1 MLTALLEEN
10 ARLAA
15 GRASNTAG
23 QALAPVRPRV
33 IEIEIKPPSLLDRA
47 LDLFRNGMPRVA
59 LGYIGVV
66 TTLIF
71 GVAGYVLTGG
81 RQSVAIA
88 TVSGNARITES
99 RVGIVG
105 LRWQIPD
112 LAPRM
117 HHNRPIYEGD
127 SVAAEGPI
135 DIVVADEARMTL
147 APGSELQVIDRQ
159 QVRLTRGELI
169 GTTEIA
175 SATPI
180 SSGTAFTVQA
190 SAATFVI
197 PADATISV
205 KLEPDGSVTQMTMN
219 GSVLAQ
225 TGGTQA
231 QVDMGKQAIAVNGS
245 VSVSLSAP
253 IVVTDTPAI
262 GVISFTAQT
271 AVSGTLLVID
281 RKTEFVIA
289 QLSADETGTVV
300 ASLSTEGSTTDV
312 NDLIFQVVSGSEKSK
327 PAAPIAPTARPT
339 LNASTPLPAPP
350 LAPSPS
356 AAATVV
362 SNPTT
367 PPRATYPPPV
377 INLPFFGQVQA
388 TSLAGAELEYQATIR
403 SHDGTVSNA
412 TCDPASPNVF
422 VLNGKTLV
430 TCSGTDK
437 FGTRVSGKFSVHVVD
452 REKPRLNLP
461 DTKAVAATSADG
473 AIVTFSVS
481 ADDEIYG
488 RVPVSCSPASGSTF
502 GIGTTRVT
510 CSASDGSDNKETGGF
525 DVVVTDQS
533 RPLVNVPRTVRERA
547 TSGNGATVNFTV
559 SAVDRVSGALSAV
572 CTPSSGSVFPL
583 GSTSVTCKATDSAG
597 LTGEGSFSVVVYD
610 DGAPSLATPND
621 LTVEATSRNGATA
634 GFTVA
639 ANDAIDGRIDA
650 TCSPASG
657 SAFPIGSTTVTCSAS
672 DKSGNA
678 AGPVSFKVNI
688 VDTKGPVISVSA
700 PGPTEAVGPGGA
712 AVRIEASA
720 NDAVDGRVAVSCDPA
735 SGSVFKL
742 GSNTLTCKARDSR
755 GNEGSSIATV
765 VVVDTQAPTIN
776 PISNIVVTANS
787 AAGAAVRFP
796 LSGSDSVDTSLGFD
810 CTTGSG
816 SVFAIGSTQVSCVAV
831 DSSGNRSGA
840 TRFTVIVNPP
850 PTATPVPTNTPV
862 PPTRTPVPPTRTPTA
877 TPEPTETPVP
887 PTATPES
894 TDTPVPP
901 TATPVPPTATPVP
914 PTATPEPTDTPVP
927 PTATPKPTETPV
939 PPTVTPKPTE
949 TPVPPTVTP
958 KPTETPVPTL
968 VPTISDV
975 PNDTP
980 TPPPVPNGTIGPSSV
995 P

>member
-23 QALAPVRPRV
+23 QALVPVRPRV

-71 GVAGYVLTGG
+71 GMAGYVLTGG

-99 RVGIVG
+99 RVGIAG

-127 SVAAEGPI
+127 SVAAEGTI

-169 GTTEIA
+169 GTTEVADA

-219 GSVLAQ
+219 GTVLAQ

-231 QVDMGKQAIAVNGS
+231 QVDTGEQAVAANGS
-245 VSVSLSAP
+245 VDVSLSAP
-253 IVVTDTPAI
+253 VVVTDTPSS
-262 GVISFTAQT
+262 GVISFTTQT
-271 AVSGTLLVID
+271 AISGTLLVID
-281 RKTEFVIA
+281 RRTNAVVARIP
-289 QLSADETGTVV
+289 ADETGTVV
-300 ASLSTEGSTTDV
+300 ASLSTESATTDV
-312 NDLIFQVVSGSEKSK
+312 NDLIFQVESGSETSE

-356 AAATVV
+356 AAATAV

-377 INLPFFGQVQA
+377 INLPFFGEVQA

-412 TCDPASPNVF
+412 TCNPASPNVF
-422 VLNGKTLV
+422 MLNGTTLV
-430 TCSGTDK
+430 KCSGTDK
-437 FGTRVSGKFSVHVVD
+437 FGTRVSGEFSVHVVD

-461 DTKAVAATSADG
+461 NTKAVAATSADG

-510 CSASDGSDNKETGGF
+510 CSASDGSGNKETGGF

-650 TCSPASG
+650 ACSPASG

-712 AVRIEASA
+712 TVRFEASA

-755 GNEGSSIATV
+755 GNEGSAIATV

-877 TPEPTETPVP
+877 TPEPTNTPVP
-887 PTATPES
+887 PTA
-894 TDTPVPP
+894 TPVPP

-914 PTATPEPTDTPVP
+914 PTATPEPPTATPVP
-927 PTATPKPTETPV
+927 PTATPEPTETPV
-939 PPTVTPKPTE
+939 PPTATPKPTE